1 MRVTGDLGFSS
12 LVLVVVVCVVV
23 PAVIGFVIRLKW
35 QFAVARKEEINRL
48 LILAAEE
55 TARAEREASYSYLY
69 STAAVYITSKINQC
83 AVCYFPATARCAK
96 CKSVR
101 YCSFECQTV
110 HWRQGHKLEC
120 RPPISNDL
128 NDDVVS
134 DIRKKVAEQDYTD
147 VPGEKFETEG
157 TQNKTSLEKSVF
169 LDTSASSKVS
179 YKKEYLRVEHLAEE
193 NITDSNS
200 ELSSNLFSGFSAST
214 SATESSDDASVCESI
229 ISNEHDR
236 SEGHISA
243 DSSDEIPETT
253 SIDNS
258 VGAVMPSSPKFP
270 CLVES
275 VGGFSKMTKSN
286 QVMPGFCEEQSE
298 LATNDTLVLGSG
310 MWNGTEIE
318 PSKMA
323 TGFWDKTLDS
333 RVIKDKTNNYP
344 SPSHSDES
352 TGGKKSDSETSLRF
366 SYNTMPPLHVRGT
379 EAKGS
384 VSDAFPNSF
393 GDNLACPESTS
404 SENYSIDS
412 SKMRNTPFLRSKDS
426 NVMSYNT
433 ASGSE
438 SDQLESKEISGP
450 PLSGFSLQSS
460 SVSKDSGCVDA
471 LSIHNLH
478 SASSMASNHL
488 VDKHGS
494 TLKSAEI
501 RCLARELSNT
511 SLTSRSEGHSVSST
525 KGGNNVIQSGNVTSS
540 HVAVCSEDSKS
551 GLKTSVLKV
560 VDQLRGSNLSKH
572 FPLASGKDTNG
583 RYADKGLF
591 PYELF
596 VKLYNSNKVELPP
609 FGLINCGNSCYA
621 NAVLQCLAFTPP
633 LTAYFLQG
641 LHSKTCTNKKWCFT
655 CEFES
660 LIWKSK
666 GSKSPLSPI
675 GILSQLQ
682 NIGSQLGNGREED
695 AHEFLRHSI
704 DTMQSVCLMEAWA
717 NASGSLEEETTL
729 MGLTFGGYLRSKIKC
744 MKCGGKSERQE
755 RMMDLTVEIGG
766 EIATLEEALL
776 RFTSTESLDG
786 ENKYHC
792 VRCKSYEKA
801 KKKLTVSEAPNV
813 LTIALK
819 RFQSGK
825 FGKLNKPIRFP
836 EILDM
841 APFMNGTSDKSPIY
855 RLYGVVVHLDIM
867 NAAFSGHYV
876 CYVKNIQNKWFKI
889 DDSVVIPVELERV
902 LTKGAYMLFYAR
914 CSPRAPRL
922 IRSMIVSPDSK
933 SKVNGKTLTVK
944 PRHIPTN
951 FSAAEYNSSSI
962 SPDGSP
968 TLDSFYSKFHHLRR
982 ILEEDSSSD
991 NSSLLSSNSDEGSCS
1006 TDSTRDSTSTDDFS
1020 HYIFGDSGNGWSTT
1034 WRNSDS
1040 EFSPTRSS
1048 SLNSRHSPRSD
1059 VDRHDSVSP
1068 TANRLQI
1075 PTGSGGGVSLLHRHF
1090 TA

>member
-23 PAVIGFVIRLKW
+23 PAAIGFVIRRKW
-35 QFAVARKEEINRL
+35 QFAVVRKEEINRL

-69 STAAVYITSKINQC
+69 STAAVSTTTKINQC

-120 RPPISNDL
+120 RPPISNDW

-134 DIRKKVAEQDYTD
+134 DLGKKVAEQDYSD
-147 VPGEKFETEG
+147 VPGEEFETEG
-157 TQNKTSLEKSVF
+157 TQNKTSLEKSTF
-169 LDTSASSKVS
+169 LDTSPSSKVS
-179 YKKEYLRVEHLAEE
+179 YKKEYLRAEHLAEG

-200 ELSSNLFSGFSAST
+200 DLSSNLFSGFSAST

-236 SEGHISA
+236 SEGHISV
-243 DSSDEIPETT
+243 DSSDEIPEAT

-258 VGAVMPSSPKFP
+258 VGAVMSSSPKFA
-270 CLVES
+270 CLVEP
-275 VGGFSKMTKSN
+275 VGGFSSMPKSN
-286 QVMPGFCEEQSE
+286 QVMPGFCKEQSE
-298 LATNDTLVLGSG
+298 LASNGTLGSG
-310 MWNGTEIE
+310 MWNGTVIE
-318 PSKMA
+318 PSKMS
-323 TGFWDKTLDS
+323 TEFWDKTLDS

-344 SPSHSDES
+344 CPSHSAKS
-352 TGGKKSDSETSLRF
+352 TGGKKSDSETSFRF

-384 VSDAFPNSF
+384 VSDAFPNSS
-393 GDNLACPESTS
+393 GNNLACPESTS

-412 SKMRNTPFLRSKDS
+412 SKMRNSPFLHSKDS
-426 NVMSYNT
+426 NVMSCNT

-438 SDQLESKEISGP
+438 SDKLESKEISGP
-450 PLSGFSLQSS
+450 PLSSFSPQSS
-460 SVSKDSGCVDA
+460 SVSKDSGSVDA
-471 LSIHNLH
+471 LSIHNLQ
-478 SASSMASNHL
+478 SASSMAPNHV

-501 RCLARELSNT
+501 RCLTHDLANT
-511 SLTSRSEGHSVSST
+511 SLASRSEGHSVSST
-525 KGGNNVIQSGNVTSS
+525 KGGNTGIQSGNVTSS
-540 HVAVCSEDSKS
+540 HVAVCSENSKS

-572 FPLASGKDTNG
+572 FTLAAGSDTAG
-583 RYADKGLF
+583 RYTDKGLF

-596 VKLYNSNKVELPP
+596 VKLYNSNKMELPP

-633 LTAYFLQG
+633 LTTYFLQG
-641 LHSKTCTNKKWCFT
+641 LHSKACTNKKWCFT

-660 LIWKSK
+660 LILKSK
-666 GSKSPLSPI
+666 GTKSPLSPI

-717 NASGSLEEETTL
+717 NTPSSLEEETTL

-766 EIATLEEALL
+766 EIATLEEALR
-776 RFTSTESLDG
+776 RFTSTETLDG

-825 FGKLNKPIRFP
+825 FGKLNKPIHFP
-836 EILDM
+836 EVLDL

-889 DDSVVIPVELERV
+889 DDSVVIPVELDRV

-914 CSPRAPRL
+914 CSPRAPRI
-922 IRSMIVSPDSK
+922 IRNIIVSPDSK
-933 SKVNGKTLTVK
+933 SKVNGKTLAMK
-944 PRHIPTN
+944 PRHISTN
-951 FSAAEYNSSSI
+951 ISAAEYISSPI

-991 NSSLLSSNSDEGSCS
+991 SSSLLSSNSDEGSCS

-1020 HYIFGDSGNGWSTT
+1020 DYIFGDSGNGWSST

-1040 EFSPTRSS
+1040 DFSFTPSS
-1048 SLNSRHSPRSD
+1048 SLNSRHSPLSD
-1059 VDRHDSVSP
+1059 MDRHDSVSP
-1068 TANRLQI
+1068 TANRLQN
-1075 PTGSGGGVSLLHRHF
+1075 PTGSGGGVSLLR
-1090 TA
+1090 